1 VVNLWIYKIFLPIEV
16 FISFTLLQADW
27 QAAEKASECFE
38 YLSMNEIFSIISKLS
53 PFVTSIN
60 SVQDLSPSKDDRRVF
75 QQPAKLN

>member
-1 VVNLWIYKIFLPIEV
+1 MVNLWIYKIFLPIEV

-38 YLSMNEIFSIISKLS
+38 YLMLRQAQQNGIFSIISNLS

-60 SVQDLSPSKDDRRVF
+60 SVQTLSPSKDDRRVF
-75 QQPAKLN
+75 Q